1 MMSADEGLEIV
12 SPTWEEGPVLST
24 LSETLPFAIGVA
36 ASAAAVIALVLIL
49 QGSRALPS
57 GLSFTLG
64 WVLGVGVVCAVGVA
78 FGLAVSDD
86 PARWTQWLK
95 TLLGALLL
103 VAAVRKW
110 RQRVPSGQEPTP
122 PKWMSGLQDSAPG
135 RAAVL
140 GFLLGGI
147 NPKNLMLTLGAAATL
162 GAADLSSSELWITGI
177 AYVIVA
183 SVTVLVPMGIYI
195 LMRSKADELLA
206 NLGEWMKSN
215 SDAIT
220 IVVLVIFGVKLL
232 LWSRRSHLTV
242 RRGG

>member
-1 MMSADEGLEIV
+1 MMSVDKSLEIV
-12 SPTWEEGPVLST
+12 SPAEEEGSVLST

-36 ASAAAVIALVLIL
+36 ASAVAVIALVLIL
-49 QGSRALPS
+49 QGSRALSS
-57 GLSFTLG
+57 GVSFTLG
-64 WVLGVGVVCAVGVA
+64 WVLGVGVVCAAGVA

-86 PARWTQWLK
+86 PARWTQWLRS
-95 TLLGALLL
+95 LLGALLL
-103 VAAVRKW
+103 VAAIRKW

-135 RAAVL
+135 KAAVL

-162 GAADLSSSELWITGI
+162 GASGLSSSELWITGI
-177 AYVIVA
+177 AYVVVA
-183 SVTVLVPMGIYI
+183 SVTVLVPMGIYV
-195 LMRSKADELLA
+195 LMRSKADEVLA
-206 NLGEWMKSN
+206 NLGEWMKSK

-232 LWSRRSHLTV
+232 LGGLAGLT
-242 RRGG
+242 

>member
-1 MMSADEGLEIV
+1 M
-12 SPTWEEGPVLST
+12 LST

-36 ASAAAVIALVLIL
+36 ASAVAVIALVLIL
-49 QGSRALPS
+49 QGSRALSS

-64 WVLGVGVVCAVGVA
+64 WVLGVGVVCAAGVA

-86 PARWTQWLK
+86 PARWTQWLR

-103 VAAVRKW
+103 VAAIRKW

-135 RAAVL
+135 KAAVL

-162 GAADLSSSELWITGI
+162 GASGLSSSELWITGF
-177 AYVIVA
+177 AYVVVA
-183 SVTVLVPMGIYI
+183 SVTVLVPMGIYV

-232 LWSRRSHLTV
+232 LSLIHI
-242 RRGG
+242 

>member
-1 MMSADEGLEIV
+1 MWVDKRQEIV
-12 SPTWEEGPVLST
+12 SPAQEEGPVLST

-64 WVLGVGVVCAVGVA
+64 WILGVGVVCAVGVA

-110 RQRVPSGQEPTP
+110 RQRVPSGEEPTP

-135 RAAVL
+135 KAAVL

-162 GAADLSSSELWITGI
+162 GAAGLSSSELWITGI

-183 SVTVLVPMGIYI
+183 SVTVLVPMGIYV

-232 LWSRRSHLTV
+232 LGGLAGLT
-242 RRGG
+242 

>member
-1 MMSADEGLEIV
+1 M
-12 SPTWEEGPVLST
+12 
-24 LSETLPFAIGVA
+24 
-36 ASAAAVIALVLIL
+36 
-49 QGSRALPS
+49 
-57 GLSFTLG
+57 
-64 WVLGVGVVCAVGVA
+64 GVA

-103 VAAVRKW
+103 IAAVRKW

-135 RAAVL
+135 KAAVL

-162 GAADLSSSELWITGI
+162 GAAGLSSSELWITGI

-183 SVTVLVPMGIYI
+183 SVTVLVPMGIYV
-195 LMRSKADELLA
+195 LMRSKADALLA

-232 LWSRRSHLTV
+232 LGGLAGLT
-242 RRGG
+242 

>member
-1 MMSADEGLEIV
+1 MMSVDKSLEIV
-12 SPTWEEGPVLST
+12 SPAQEEGPVLST

-49 QGSRALPS
+49 LGSRALPS

-103 VAAVRKW
+103 IAAVRKW

-135 RAAVL
+135 KAAVL

-162 GAADLSSSELWITGI
+162 GAAGLSSSELWITGI

-183 SVTVLVPMGIYI
+183 SVTVLVPMGIYV
-195 LMRSKADELLA
+195 LMRSKADALLA

-232 LWSRRSHLTV
+232 LGGLAGLT
-242 RRGG
+242 

>member
-1 MMSADEGLEIV
+1 MMSGDKSLEIV
-12 SPTWEEGPVLST
+12 SPAQEEGPVLST

-49 QGSRALPS
+49 QGTRALPS

-64 WVLGVGVVCAVGVA
+64 WVLGVGVVCAAGVA

-162 GAADLSSSELWITGI
+162 GAAGLSSSELWITGI
-177 AYVIVA
+177 AYVVVA
-183 SVTVLVPMGIYI
+183 SVTVLVPMGIYV

-232 LWSRRSHLTV
+232 LGGLAGLT
-242 RRGG
+242 

>member
-1 MMSADEGLEIV
+1 MMWVDKGLEIV
-12 SPTWEEGPVLST
+12 SPAQEGGSVLST

-36 ASAAAVIALVLIL
+36 ASAVAVIALVLIL
-49 QGSRALPS
+49 QGSRALSS

-64 WVLGVGVVCAVGVA
+64 WVLGVGVVCAAGVA

-86 PARWTQWLK
+86 PARWTQWLR

-103 VAAVRKW
+103 VAAIRKW

-135 RAAVL
+135 KAAVL

-162 GAADLSSSELWITGI
+162 GAGGLSSSELWITGI
-177 AYVIVA
+177 AYVVVA

-220 IVVLVIFGVKLL
+220 TVVLVIFGVKLL
-232 LWSRRSHLTV
+232 LGGLAGLT
-242 RRGG
+242 

>member
-1 MMSADEGLEIV
+1 MMSVDKSLEIV
-12 SPTWEEGPVLST
+12 SPAQEEGPVLST

-36 ASAAAVIALVLIL
+36 ASAVAVIALVLIL

-103 VAAVRKW
+103 IAAVRKW

-135 RAAVL
+135 KAAVL

-162 GAADLSSSELWITGI
+162 GAAGLSSSELWITGI

-183 SVTVLVPMGIYI
+183 SVTVLVPMGIYV
-195 LMRSKADELLA
+195 LMRSKADALLA

-232 LWSRRSHLTV
+232 LGGLAGLT
-242 RRGG
+242 

>member
-1 MMSADEGLEIV
+1 MMWVDKSHEIV
-12 SPTWEEGPVLST
+12 SPAQEEGSVLST

-36 ASAAAVIALVLIL
+36 ASAVAVIALVLIL
-49 QGSRALPS
+49 QGSRALSS

-86 PARWTQWLK
+86 PARWTQWLR

-135 RAAVL
+135 KAAVL

-162 GAADLSSSELWITGI
+162 GASGLSSSELWITGF
-177 AYVIVA
+177 AYVVVA
-183 SVTVLVPMGIYI
+183 SVTVLVPMGIYL

-232 LWSRRSHLTV
+232 LGGLAGLT
-242 RRGG
+242 

>member
-1 MMSADEGLEIV
+1 MSVDKSLEIV
-12 SPTWEEGPVLST
+12 SPAQEEGPVLST

-135 RAAVL
+135 KATVL

-162 GAADLSSSELWITGI
+162 GAAGLSSSELWITGI

-183 SVTVLVPMGIYI
+183 SVTVLVPMGIYV
-195 LMRSKADELLA
+195 LMRSKADALLA

-232 LWSRRSHLTV
+232 LGGLAGLT
-242 RRGG
+242 

>member
-1 MMSADEGLEIV
+1 MMWVDKSLEIV
-12 SPTWEEGPVLST
+12 SPAQEEGSVLST

-36 ASAAAVIALVLIL
+36 ASAVAVIAPVLIL
-49 QGSRALPS
+49 QGSRALSS

-86 PARWTQWLK
+86 PARWTQWLR

-103 VAAVRKW
+103 IAAVRKW

-135 RAAVL
+135 KAAVL

-162 GAADLSSSELWITGI
+162 GASGLSSSELWITGI
-177 AYVIVA
+177 AYVVVA
-183 SVTVLVPMGIYI
+183 SVTVLVPMGIFV

-232 LWSRRSHLTV
+232 LGGLAGLT
-242 RRGG
+242 

>member
-1 MMSADEGLEIV
+1 M
-12 SPTWEEGPVLST
+12 LST

-86 PARWTQWLK
+86 PTRWTQWLK

-103 VAAVRKW
+103 IAAVRKW

-135 RAAVL
+135 KAAVL

-162 GAADLSSSELWITGI
+162 GAAGLSSSELWITGI

-183 SVTVLVPMGIYI
+183 SVTVLVPMGIYV
-195 LMRSKADELLA
+195 LMRSKADALLA

-232 LWSRRSHLTV
+232 LGGLAGLT
-242 RRGG
+242 

>member
-1 MMSADEGLEIV
+1 MMWVDKSHEIV
-12 SPTWEEGPVLST
+12 SPAQEEGSVLST

-36 ASAAAVIALVLIL
+36 ASAVAVIALVLIL
-49 QGSRALPS
+49 QGSRALSS

-86 PARWTQWLK
+86 PARWTQWLR

-135 RAAVL
+135 KAAVL

-162 GAADLSSSELWITGI
+162 GASGLSSSELWITGF
-177 AYVIVA
+177 AYVVVA
-183 SVTVLVPMGIYI
+183 SVTVLVPMGIYV

-232 LWSRRSHLTV
+232 LGGLAGLT
-242 RRGG
+242 

>member
-1 MMSADEGLEIV
+1 MSLEKSHEIV
-12 SPTWEEGPVLST
+12 SPAQEEGSVLST

-36 ASAAAVIALVLIL
+36 ASAVAVIALVLIL
-49 QGSRALPS
+49 QGSRALSS

-64 WVLGVGVVCAVGVA
+64 WVLGVGVVCAAGVA

-86 PARWTQWLK
+86 PARWTQWLR

-103 VAAVRKW
+103 VAAIRKW

-135 RAAVL
+135 KAAVL

-162 GAADLSSSELWITGI
+162 GASGLSSSELWITGF
-177 AYVIVA
+177 AYVVVA
-183 SVTVLVPMGIYI
+183 SVTVLVPMGIYV

-232 LWSRRSHLTV
+232 LGGLAGLT
-242 RRGG
+242 

>member
-1 MMSADEGLEIV
+1 MMSVDKCHEIV
-12 SPTWEEGPVLST
+12 SLAQKEGPVLST
-24 LSETLPFAIGVA
+24 LSETLPFSIGVA
-36 ASAAAVIALVLIL
+36 ASAVAVIAFVLIL
-49 QGSRALPS
+49 QGSRALSS

-86 PARWTQWLK
+86 PARWTQWLR
-95 TLLGALLL
+95 TLLGGLLL
-103 VAAVRKW
+103 IAAVRKW

-135 RAAVL
+135 KDGVL

-162 GAADLSSSELWITGI
+162 GASDLSSSELWITGI

-183 SVTVLVPMGIYI
+183 SVTVLVPMGIYV

-206 NLGEWMKSN
+206 SLGEWMKSN

-232 LWSRRSHLTV
+232 LGGLAGLT
-242 RRGG
+242 

>member
-1 MMSADEGLEIV
+1 MMSVDKSLEIV
-12 SPTWEEGPVLST
+12 SPLQEEGSVLST

-36 ASAAAVIALVLIL
+36 ASAVAVIALVLIL
-49 QGSRALPS
+49 QGSRALSS
-57 GLSFTLG
+57 GVSFTLG
-64 WVLGVGVVCAVGVA
+64 WVLGVGVVCAAGVA

-86 PARWTQWLK
+86 PTRWTQWLR

-103 VAAVRKW
+103 VAAIRKW

-122 PKWMSGLQDSAPG
+122 PKWMSGFQDSAPG
-135 RAAVL
+135 KAAVL

-162 GAADLSSSELWITGI
+162 GAGGLSSSDLWITGI
-177 AYVIVA
+177 AYVVVA

-220 IVVLVIFGVKLL
+220 TVVLVIFGVKLL
-232 LWSRRSHLTV
+232 LGGLAGLT
-242 RRGG
+242 

>member
-1 MMSADEGLEIV
+1 MMSVDKSLEIV
-12 SPTWEEGPVLST
+12 SPAEEEGSVLST

-36 ASAAAVIALVLIL
+36 ASAVAVIALVLIL
-49 QGSRALPS
+49 QGSRALSS
-57 GLSFTLG
+57 GVCFTLG
-64 WVLGVGVVCAVGVA
+64 WVLGVGVVCAAGVA

-86 PARWTQWLK
+86 PARWTQWLRS
-95 TLLGALLL
+95 LLGALLL
-103 VAAVRKW
+103 VAAIRKW

-135 RAAVL
+135 KAAVL

-162 GAADLSSSELWITGI
+162 GASGLSSSELWITGI
-177 AYVIVA
+177 AYVVVA
-183 SVTVLVPMGIYI
+183 SVTVLVPMGIYV
-195 LMRSKADELLA
+195 LMRSKADEVLA
-206 NLGEWMKSN
+206 NLGEWMKSK

-232 LWSRRSHLTV
+232 LGGLAGLT
-242 RRGG
+242 

>member
-1 MMSADEGLEIV
+1 MMSLEKSHEIV
-12 SPTWEEGPVLST
+12 SPAQEEGSVLST

-36 ASAAAVIALVLIL
+36 ASAVAVIALVLIL
-49 QGSRALPS
+49 QGSRALSS

-64 WVLGVGVVCAVGVA
+64 WVLGVGVVCAAGVA

-86 PARWTQWLK
+86 PARWTQWLR

-103 VAAVRKW
+103 VAAIRKW

-122 PKWMSGLQDSAPG
+122 PKWMSGLQDSASG
-135 RAAVL
+135 KAAVL

-162 GAADLSSSELWITGI
+162 GASGLSSSELWITGF
-177 AYVIVA
+177 AYVVVA
-183 SVTVLVPMGIYI
+183 SVTVLVPMGIYV
-195 LMRSKADELLA
+195 LMRSKADEVLA

-232 LWSRRSHLTV
+232 LGGLAGLT
-242 RRGG
+242 

>member
-1 MMSADEGLEIV
+1 MMSVDKSLEIV
-12 SPTWEEGPVLST
+12 SPAQKEGSVLPT

-36 ASAAAVIALVLIL
+36 ASAVAVIALVLIL
-49 QGSRALPS
+49 QGSRALSS
-57 GLSFTLG
+57 GVSFTLG
-64 WVLGVGVVCAVGVA
+64 WVLGVGVVCAAGVA

-86 PARWTQWLK
+86 PARWTQWLRS
-95 TLLGALLL
+95 LLGALLL
-103 VAAVRKW
+103 IAAIRKW

-135 RAAVL
+135 KAAVL

-162 GAADLSSSELWITGI
+162 GASSLSSSELWITGI
-177 AYVIVA
+177 AYVVVA

-206 NLGEWMKSN
+206 NLGEWMKSK

-232 LWSRRSHLTV
+232 LGGLAGLT
-242 RRGG
+242 

>member
-1 MMSADEGLEIV
+1 M
-12 SPTWEEGPVLST
+12 LST

-36 ASAAAVIALVLIL
+36 ASAVAVIALVLIL
-49 QGSRALPS
+49 QGSRALSS

-64 WVLGVGVVCAVGVA
+64 WVLGVGVVCAAGVA

-86 PARWTQWLK
+86 PARWTQWLR

-103 VAAVRKW
+103 VAAIRKW
-110 RQRVPSGQEPTP
+110 RQRVPSGEEPTP

-135 RAAVL
+135 KAAVL

-162 GAADLSSSELWITGI
+162 GASGLSSSELWITGF
-177 AYVIVA
+177 AYVVVA
-183 SVTVLVPMGIYI
+183 SVTVLVPMGIYV

-220 IVVLVIFGVKLL
+220 TVVLVIFGVKLL
-232 LWSRRSHLTV
+232 LGGLAGLT
-242 RRGG
+242 

>member
-1 MMSADEGLEIV
+1 MMSVDKSLEIV
-12 SPTWEEGPVLST
+12 SPAQEEGSVLST

-36 ASAAAVIALVLIL
+36 ASAVAVIALVLIL
-49 QGSRALPS
+49 QGSRALSS
-57 GLSFTLG
+57 GVSFTLG
-64 WVLGVGVVCAVGVA
+64 WVLGVGVVCAAGVA

-86 PARWTQWLK
+86 PARWTQWLRS
-95 TLLGALLL
+95 LLGALLL
-103 VAAVRKW
+103 VAAIRKW

-135 RAAVL
+135 KAAVL

-162 GAADLSSSELWITGI
+162 GASGLSSSELWITGI
-177 AYVIVA
+177 AYVVVA

-195 LMRSKADELLA
+195 LMRSKADELLS

-232 LWSRRSHLTV
+232 LGGLAGLT
-242 RRGG
+242 

>member
-1 MMSADEGLEIV
+1 MMSVDKSLEIV
-12 SPTWEEGPVLST
+12 SPVQEEGSVLST

-36 ASAAAVIALVLIL
+36 ASAVAVIALVLIL
-49 QGSRALPS
+49 QGSRALSS
-57 GLSFTLG
+57 GVSFTLG
-64 WVLGVGVVCAVGVA
+64 WVLGVGVVCAGGVA

-86 PARWTQWLK
+86 PARWTQWLR

-103 VAAVRKW
+103 VAAIRKW

-135 RAAVL
+135 KAAVL

-162 GAADLSSSELWITGI
+162 GAGGLSSSELWITGI
-177 AYVIVA
+177 AYVVVA

-220 IVVLVIFGVKLL
+220 TVVLVIFGVKLL
-232 LWSRRSHLTV
+232 LGGLAGLT
-242 RRGG
+242 

>member
-1 MMSADEGLEIV
+1 M
-12 SPTWEEGPVLST
+12 LST

-36 ASAAAVIALVLIL
+36 ASAVAVIALVLIL
-49 QGSRALPS
+49 QGSRALSS
-57 GLSFTLG
+57 GVSFTLG
-64 WVLGVGVVCAVGVA
+64 WVLGVGVVCAAGVA

-86 PARWTQWLK
+86 PARWTQWFR
-95 TLLGALLL
+95 TLFGALLL
-103 VAAVRKW
+103 IAAIRKW
-110 RQRVPSGQEPTP
+110 RQRVPSGHEPTP

-135 RAAVL
+135 KAAVL

-162 GAADLSSSELWITGI
+162 GASGLSSSELWITGI
-177 AYVIVA
+177 AYVVVA

-195 LMRSKADELLA
+195 LMRSKADEVLA

-232 LWSRRSHLTV
+232 LGGLAGLT
-242 RRGG
+242 

>member
-1 MMSADEGLEIV
+1 M
-12 SPTWEEGPVLST
+12 
-24 LSETLPFAIGVA
+24 SETLPFAIGVA
-36 ASAAAVIALVLIL
+36 ASAVAVIALVLIL
-49 QGSRALPS
+49 QGSRALSS

-64 WVLGVGVVCAVGVA
+64 WVLGVGVVCAAGVA

-86 PARWTQWLK
+86 PARWTQWLR

-103 VAAVRKW
+103 VAAIRKW
-110 RQRVPSGQEPTP
+110 RQRVPSGEEPTP

-135 RAAVL
+135 KAAVF

-162 GAADLSSSELWITGI
+162 GASGLSSSELWTTGI
-177 AYVIVA
+177 AYVVVA

-220 IVVLVIFGVKLL
+220 TVVLVIFGVKLL
-232 LWSRRSHLTV
+232 LGGLAGLT
-242 RRGG
+242 

>member
-1 MMSADEGLEIV
+1 MMTVDKSLEIV
-12 SPTWEEGPVLST
+12 SSAQEEGSVLST

-36 ASAAAVIALVLIL
+36 ASAVAVIALVLIL
-49 QGSRALPS
+49 QGSRALSS
-57 GLSFTLG
+57 GVSFTLG
-64 WVLGVGVVCAVGVA
+64 WVLGVGVVCAAGVA

-86 PARWTQWLK
+86 PARWTQWLR

-103 VAAVRKW
+103 VAAIRKW

-135 RAAVL
+135 KAAVL

-162 GAADLSSSELWITGI
+162 GASGLSSSELWITGF
-177 AYVIVA
+177 AYVVVA
-183 SVTVLVPMGIYI
+183 SVTVLVPMGIYV

-232 LWSRRSHLTV
+232 LGGLAGLT
-242 RRGG
+242 

>member
-1 MMSADEGLEIV
+1 M
-12 SPTWEEGPVLST
+12 LST

-36 ASAAAVIALVLIL
+36 ASAVAVIALVLIL
-49 QGSRALPS
+49 QGSRALSS
-57 GLSFTLG
+57 GVSFTLG
-64 WVLGVGVVCAVGVA
+64 WVLGVGVVCAAGVA

-86 PARWTQWLK
+86 PARWTQWLRS
-95 TLLGALLL
+95 LLGALLL
-103 VAAVRKW
+103 VAAIRKW

-135 RAAVL
+135 KAAVL

-162 GAADLSSSELWITGI
+162 GASGLSSSELWITGI
-177 AYVIVA
+177 AYVVVA

-206 NLGEWMKSN
+206 NLGEWMKSK

-232 LWSRRSHLTV
+232 LGGLAGLT
-242 RRGG
+242 

>member
-1 MMSADEGLEIV
+1 MMSLEKSHEIV
-12 SPTWEEGPVLST
+12 SPAQEEGSVLST

-36 ASAAAVIALVLIL
+36 ASAVAVIALVLIL
-49 QGSRALPS
+49 QGSRALSS

-64 WVLGVGVVCAVGVA
+64 WVLGVGVVCAAGVA

-86 PARWTQWLK
+86 PARWTQWLR

-103 VAAVRKW
+103 VAAIRKW

-122 PKWMSGLQDSAPG
+122 PKWMSGLQDSASG
-135 RAAVL
+135 KAAVL

-162 GAADLSSSELWITGI
+162 GASGLSSSELWITGF
-177 AYVIVA
+177 AYVVVA
-183 SVTVLVPMGIYI
+183 SVTVLVPMGIYV

-220 IVVLVIFGVKLL
+220 IVILVIFGVKLL
-232 LWSRRSHLTV
+232 LGGLAGLT
-242 RRGG
+242 

>member
-1 MMSADEGLEIV
+1 M
-12 SPTWEEGPVLST
+12 LST

-36 ASAAAVIALVLIL
+36 ASAVAVIALVLIL
-49 QGSRALPS
+49 QGSRALSS

-64 WVLGVGVVCAVGVA
+64 WVLGVGVVCAAGVA

-86 PARWTQWLK
+86 PARWTQWLR

-103 VAAVRKW
+103 VAAIRKW
-110 RQRVPSGQEPTP
+110 RQRVPSGEEPTP

-135 RAAVL
+135 KAAVL

-162 GAADLSSSELWITGI
+162 GVGGLSSSELWITGI
-177 AYVIVA
+177 AYVVVA

-195 LMRSKADELLA
+195 LMRSKADEVLA

-220 IVVLVIFGVKLL
+220 TVVLVIFGVKLL
-232 LWSRRSHLTV
+232 LDGLAGLT
-242 RRGG
+242 

>member
-1 MMSADEGLEIV
+1 MMWVDKSHEIV
-12 SPTWEEGPVLST
+12 SPAQEEGSVLST

-36 ASAAAVIALVLIL
+36 ASAVAVIALVLIL
-49 QGSRALPS
+49 QGSRALSS

-64 WVLGVGVVCAVGVA
+64 WVLGVGVVCAAGVA

-86 PARWTQWLK
+86 PARWTQWLR

-103 VAAVRKW
+103 VAAIRKW
-110 RQRVPSGQEPTP
+110 RQRVPSGEEPTP

-135 RAAVL
+135 KAAVL

-162 GAADLSSSELWITGI
+162 GASGLSSSELWITGI
-177 AYVIVA
+177 AYVVVA

-195 LMRSKADELLA
+195 LMRSKADELLS

-232 LWSRRSHLTV
+232 LGGLAGLT
-242 RRGG
+242 

>member
-1 MMSADEGLEIV
+1 MMGVDKGLEIV
-12 SPTWEEGPVLST
+12 SPAQEEGSVLST

-36 ASAAAVIALVLIL
+36 ASAVAVIALVLIL
-49 QGSRALPS
+49 QGSRALSS

-64 WVLGVGVVCAVGVA
+64 WVLGVGVVCAAGVA

-86 PARWTQWLK
+86 PARWTQWLR

-103 VAAVRKW
+103 VAAIRKW
-110 RQRVPSGQEPTP
+110 RQRVPSGEEPTP

-135 RAAVL
+135 KAAVL

-162 GAADLSSSELWITGI
+162 GAGGLSSSELWITGF
-177 AYVIVA
+177 AYVVVA
-183 SVTVLVPMGIYI
+183 SVTVLVPMGIYV

-232 LWSRRSHLTV
+232 LGGLAGLT
-242 RRGG
+242 

>member
-1 MMSADEGLEIV
+1 MMSVDKSLEIV
-12 SPTWEEGPVLST
+12 SPAQEEGSVLST

-36 ASAAAVIALVLIL
+36 ASAVAVIALVLIL
-49 QGSRALPS
+49 QGSRALSS
-57 GLSFTLG
+57 GVSFTLG
-64 WVLGVGVVCAVGVA
+64 WVLGVGVVCAAGVA

-86 PARWTQWLK
+86 PARWTQWLRS
-95 TLLGALLL
+95 LLGALLL
-103 VAAVRKW
+103 VAAIRKW

-135 RAAVL
+135 KAAVL

-162 GAADLSSSELWITGI
+162 GASGLSTSELWVTGI
-177 AYVIVA
+177 AYVVVA
-183 SVTVLVPMGIYI
+183 SVTVLVPMGIYV

-206 NLGEWMKSN
+206 NLGEWMKSK

-232 LWSRRSHLTV
+232 LGGLAGLT
-242 RRGG
+242 

>member
-1 MMSADEGLEIV
+1 MMSVDKSLEIV
-12 SPTWEEGPVLST
+12 SPAQEEGSVLST

-36 ASAAAVIALVLIL
+36 ASAVAVIALVLIL
-49 QGSRALPS
+49 QGSRALSS
-57 GLSFTLG
+57 GVSFTLG
-64 WVLGVGVVCAVGVA
+64 WVLGVGVVCVVGVA

-86 PARWTQWLK
+86 PARWTQWLR

-103 VAAVRKW
+103 VAAIRKW
-110 RQRVPSGQEPTP
+110 RQRVSSGQEPTP

-135 RAAVL
+135 KAAVL

-162 GAADLSSSELWITGI
+162 GASGLSSSELWVTGI
-177 AYVIVA
+177 AYVVVA

-232 LWSRRSHLTV
+232 LGGLAGLT
-242 RRGG
+242 

>member
-1 MMSADEGLEIV
+1 MMWVDKSLEIV
-12 SPTWEEGPVLST
+12 SPAQEEGSVLST

-36 ASAAAVIALVLIL
+36 ASAVAVIALVLIL

-86 PARWTQWLK
+86 PARWTQWLR

-135 RAAVL
+135 KAAVL

-162 GAADLSSSELWITGI
+162 GASGLSSSELWITGI
-177 AYVIVA
+177 AYVVVA
-183 SVTVLVPMGIYI
+183 SVTVLVPMGIYV

-232 LWSRRSHLTV
+232 LGGLAGLT
-242 RRGG
+242 

>member
-1 MMSADEGLEIV
+1 M
-12 SPTWEEGPVLST
+12 LST

-36 ASAAAVIALVLIL
+36 ASAVAVIALVLIL
-49 QGSRALPS
+49 QGSRALSS
-57 GLSFTLG
+57 GVSFTLG
-64 WVLGVGVVCAVGVA
+64 WVLGVGVVCAAGVA

-86 PARWTQWLK
+86 PARWTQWLRS
-95 TLLGALLL
+95 LLGALLL
-103 VAAVRKW
+103 VAAIRKW

-135 RAAVL
+135 KAAVL

-162 GAADLSSSELWITGI
+162 GASGLSSSELWITGI
-177 AYVIVA
+177 AYVVVA
-183 SVTVLVPMGIYI
+183 SVTVLVPMGIYV
-195 LMRSKADELLA
+195 LMRSKADEVLA
-206 NLGEWMKSN
+206 NLGEWMKSK

-232 LWSRRSHLTV
+232 LGGLAGLT
-242 RRGG
+242 

>member
-1 MMSADEGLEIV
+1 MMWVDKSLEIV
-12 SPTWEEGPVLST
+12 SPAQEEGSVLST

-36 ASAAAVIALVLIL
+36 ASAVAVIALVLIL
-49 QGSRALPS
+49 QGSRALSS

-86 PARWTQWLK
+86 PARWTQWLR

-135 RAAVL
+135 KAAVL

-162 GAADLSSSELWITGI
+162 GASGLSSSELWITGF
-177 AYVIVA
+177 AYVVVA
-183 SVTVLVPMGIYI
+183 SVTVLVPMGIYV

-232 LWSRRSHLTV
+232 LGGLAGLT
-242 RRGG
+242 

>member
-1 MMSADEGLEIV
+1 MMSVDKSLEIV
-12 SPTWEEGPVLST
+12 SPVQEEGSVLST

-36 ASAAAVIALVLIL
+36 ASAVAVIALVLIL
-49 QGSRALPS
+49 QGSRALSS
-57 GLSFTLG
+57 GVSFTLG
-64 WVLGVGVVCAVGVA
+64 WVLGVGVVCAAGVA

-86 PARWTQWLK
+86 PARWTQWLRS
-95 TLLGALLL
+95 LLGALLL
-103 VAAVRKW
+103 VAAIRKW

-135 RAAVL
+135 KAAVL

-162 GAADLSSSELWITGI
+162 GASGLSSSELWITGI
-177 AYVIVA
+177 AYVVVA

-220 IVVLVIFGVKLL
+220 TVVLVIFGVKLL
-232 LWSRRSHLTV
+232 LGGLAGLT
-242 RRGG
+242 